1 MPFFGLVEGRS
12 RFLDGEHRKRN
23 DLAGGGDVGG
33 VSVRCQVAVPKETLA
48 CVSLE
53 RREVWAVGAERGH
66 HSTKMMLELLGMDG
80 TVRGESRVG
89 RQGGRTGSGR
99 GAWEG
104 QTPRAG
110 RRTSVS
116 NREPKDQRLE
126 QGELTRPQMP
136 CEVWALRPRQKQ

>member
-1 MPFFGLVEGRS
+1 M
-12 RFLDGEHRKRN
+12 
-23 DLAGGGDVGG
+23 GG

-89 RQGGRTGSGR
+89 RQGGGTGSGR